1 MGELLK
7 KNNKKN
13 TDIYA
18 PERELKQENKHNTET
33 NFLHFH
39 IKITNTIFQ
48 KKFRKINIIQ
58 KEISLTLISK

>member
-1 MGELLK
+1 MKELFK
-7 KNNKKN
+7 KNNN

-33 NFLHFH
+33 NFLHFY